1 MNIFS
6 FLKAYTFVYT
16 FIFKHFII
24 KFNIISIEE
33 ESLCDLE
40 GKIFEYK
47 NYVDM
52 IKNIRNTDSI
62 WVSQNPQ
69 HKKEKNHN
77 DNRCFGSKI
86 SIASDNKNNMT

>member
-1 MNIFS
+1 M
-6 FLKAYTFVYT
+6 
-16 FIFKHFII
+16 
-24 KFNIISIEE
+24 
-33 ESLCDLE
+33 
-40 GKIFEYK
+40 FEYK